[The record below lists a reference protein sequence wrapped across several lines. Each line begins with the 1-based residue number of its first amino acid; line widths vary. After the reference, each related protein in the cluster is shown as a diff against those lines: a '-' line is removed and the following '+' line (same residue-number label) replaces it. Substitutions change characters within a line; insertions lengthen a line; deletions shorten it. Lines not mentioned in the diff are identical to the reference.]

1 MSLSLFN
8 KLDQVA
14 QNYKQSKSNLESIDT
29 YISNKIETE
38 TKNERDTLNK
48 AIKDYNSKVQSVLQS
63 DDIKSQEEKIKK
75 DTDIIKNSMKVA
87 FECYKNVREI
97 IYSKTDLSDSEKLE
111 YEKKLYEKIMDKFMT
126 QKEKD
131 MFKHLMKNGNIII
144 MSGPINSNMN
154 RIMF

>member
-14 QNYKQSKSNLESIDT
+14 QNYKQSKSTLESIDT
-29 YISNKIETE
+29 YISDKIETE
-38 TKNERDTLNK
+38 TKHERNK
-48 AIKDYNSKVQSVLQS
+48 LDQAIKEYNSKVHTVLQS
-63 DDIKSQEEKIKK
+63 ADIKSQEEKIKK
-75 DTDIIKNSMKVA
+75 ETDIIKNSMKVA
-87 FECYKNVREI
+87 FECYKKVREI
-97 IYSKTDLSDSEKLE
+97 IYSKTDLSDSDKLE

-131 MFKHLMKNGNIII
+131 LFKQLMGSGNIIL
-144 MSGPINSNMN
+144 MNAPNNSNMN